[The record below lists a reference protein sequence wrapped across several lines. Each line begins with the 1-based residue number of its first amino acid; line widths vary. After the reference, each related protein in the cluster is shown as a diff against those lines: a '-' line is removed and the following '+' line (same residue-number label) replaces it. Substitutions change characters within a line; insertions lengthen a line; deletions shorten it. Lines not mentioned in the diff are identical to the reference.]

1 MSEAFV
7 SNHRIRLVSIFVAFS
22 FSVLLTRLFYLHIW
36 EHEAL
41 SNYVVNNRK
50 MINIVEGRR
59 GVIVDTQGNLLAA
72 TQSSYTVG
80 VDPQSFIPEDLPKLE
95 KLATLLNL
103 DSASV
108 QKKAQLQISKSEQHP
123 RAIKRIRWSVLA
135 KGLNQS
141 QYESVMALKIKGV
154 YGNRVYNRS
163 YPAGTLAAH
172 VLGYVN
178 KESVSVTG
186 VERYFD
192 FYLRGQDGWRET
204 ECDGK
209 RQELA
214 QYRGR
219 EVPARDGLNLQLSIN
234 QMVQHFAEE
243 EIARLA
249 EEYKPEGISILVSEP
264 SSGALLAMANYP
276 TYDPNE
282 FYNTKKYPIANQR
295 NRSLT
300 DVFEPGSTF
309 KIVPAAAALNEG
321 LVGVEDSF
329 DTGFAQISHRG
340 RRLKLPS
347 DHTTYE
353 RLSMREIVV
362 KSSNRGAAHLGVL
375 LGEQKLHAYAAAF
388 GFGSVTGCDLGG
400 EVQGVLH
407 PIRRWDGLTITRL
420 PMGHALSATPMQ
432 VHTAMSVVA
441 NDGILMEPLL
451 AKRVFDVDGQ
461 TVLRFS
467 PKPVRRVIQSEVATT
482 LCSMLADV
490 VGDQGT
496 ARRAAIDNY
505 KVAGKTGTSQKIIQ
519 GRYSNAHH
527 VASFSGFFPA
537 DQPELVITVV
547 VDEPKLKGVGYGGT
561 VAAPAFRRIAE
572 ACIQYMGIRPA
583 NVTSGILAYQPYNRQ
598 LASEHSLIDD
608 HIKY

>member
-7 SNHRIRLVSIFVAFS
+7 PNYRIRLVSIFVAFA
-22 FSVLLTRLFYLHIW
+22 FCVLITRLFYLHIW
-36 EHEAL
+36 EHEVL
-41 SNYVVNNRK
+41 SDYVINNRK
-50 MINIVEGRR
+50 MINIVKGRR
-59 GVIVDTQGNLLAA
+59 GIIVDTQGNLLAA
-72 TQSSYTVG
+72 TQASYTVG
-80 VDPQSFIPEDLPKLE
+80 VDPQIFVSEDLPKLRQ
-95 KLATLLNL
+95 LAALLEL
-103 DSASV
+103 DVAQI
-108 QKKAQLQISKSEQHP
+108 QKKAQLQTAKSELHP
-123 RAIKRIRWSVLA
+123 RAVKRIRWAVLA

-154 YGNRVYNRS
+154 YGNRIFNRS

-178 KESVSVTG
+178 KEAVSVTG
-186 VERYFD
+186 VERSFD

-204 ECDGK
+204 ERDGK

-234 QMVQHFAEE
+234 QMVQYFAEE

-249 EEYKPEGISILVSEP
+249 KEYQPEGISILVSEP
-264 SSGALLAMANYP
+264 STGALLAMANYP

-321 LVGVEDSF
+321 LVGVEDAF
-329 DTGFAQISHRG
+329 DTGFAQISYRG
-340 RRLKLPS
+340 RRLKLPA
-347 DHTTYE
+347 DHRTYE

-400 EVQGVLH
+400 EVQGALH

-451 AKRVFDVDGQ
+451 AKRVFDAEGQ
-461 TVLRFS
+461 TVLSFR

-490 VGDQGT
+490 VSDQGT
-496 ARRAAIDNY
+496 ARRAVIQNY
-505 KVAGKTGTSQKIIQ
+505 KVAGKTGTTQKIID
-519 GRYSNAHH
+519 GLYSNQHH

-583 NVTSGILAYQPYNRQ
+583 NVAADLLAYEPSYRQ
-598 LASEHSLIDD
+598 LTRER
-608 HIKY
+608 

>member
-7 SNHRIRLVSIFVAFS
+7 SNYRMRLVSSFVAFA
-22 FSVLLTRLFYLHIW
+22 FCVLLSRLFYLHVW
-36 EHEAL
+36 EHEVL
-41 SNYVVNNRK
+41 SDFVINNRK

-59 GVIVDTQGNLLAA
+59 GMIVDTQGNLLAA
-72 TQSSYTVG
+72 TQASYTVG
-80 VDPQSFIPEDLPKLE
+80 VDPHSYVPADLAKLE
-95 KLATLLNL
+95 KLAKLLDL
-103 DSASV
+103 DVSSI
-108 QKKAQLQISKSEQHP
+108 QKKAQKQISKSEQHP
-123 RAIKRIRWSVLA
+123 RAVRRIRWAVLA

-141 QYESVMALKIKGV
+141 QYDAVMALKVKGV
-154 YGNRVYNRS
+154 YGNRVYNRL
-163 YPAGTLAAH
+163 YPSGTLAAH

-192 FYLRGQDGWRET
+192 FYLRGQDGWRES
-204 ECDGK
+204 ERDGK

-219 EVPARDGLNLQLSIN
+219 EVPPRDGLNLELSIN
-234 QMVQHFAEE
+234 QMVQYFVEE
-243 EIARLA
+243 EISRLVK
-249 EEYKPEGISILVSEP
+249 EYDPKGISILVSE
-264 SSGALLAMANYP
+264 SGTGALLAMANYP

-321 LVGVEDSF
+321 LVGIEDFF
-329 DTGFAQISHRG
+329 DTGFEQISYRG
-340 RRLKLPS
+340 RRLKLPT
-347 DHTTYE
+347 DHRTYE

-375 LGEQKLHAYAAAF
+375 LGEQKLHEYAAAF
-388 GFGSVTGCDLGG
+388 GFGSLTGCDLGG

-432 VHTAMSVVA
+432 VHTAMGVVA
-441 NDGILMEPLL
+441 NDGILMKPLL

-482 LCSMLADV
+482 LCSMLAEV
-490 VGDQGT
+490 VSDKGT
-496 ARRAAIDNY
+496 ARRAAIDSY
-505 KVAGKTGTSQKIIQ
+505 QVAGKTGTTQKLVNGQ
-519 GRYSNAHH
+519 YSNSHH

-537 DQPELVITVV
+537 DQPKLVITVV
-547 VDEPKLKGVGYGGT
+547 VDEPNLKGVGYGGT

-572 ACIQYMGIRPA
+572 ACIQYLGIRPSDLSVDLLA
-583 NVTSGILAYQPYNRQ
+583 HSFNGPMLMQSFTSSRL
-598 LASEHSLIDD
+598 SH
-608 HIKY
+608 